1 MKRLLFISLILCSLL
16 PTYGRKKDKKH
27 HAQSAK
33 QEQRL
38 SDNDM
43 RRYQYFYLEA
53 VRQEG
58 LGNYPEAFD
67 LYRHCLEIDTLA
79 SEAHFAISGYYASV
93 NKDSLALSHLKYAC
107 DLDPENDEFMERLG
121 QYYLTKNMI
130 DEGTAVYERLADL
143 CRDRSEFLEMLTRIY
158 QYKKDYPKM
167 LETLNRLE
175 IVEGP
180 SENLTL
186 SKMQVY
192 SSMGD
197 EKGAHEELE
206 RLVKSHPNDLNYQ
219 VMMGNWLLANG
230 KKAEALKAY
239 QKVLKEEPDN
249 AKAQTSLMDYYRT
262 TGNSEEADTLLY
274 KILENPNTESQ
285 TRISLMRQV
294 VSDNEQS
301 GGDSTRILNI
311 FSRILSLP
319 QKTSDMAEMEV
330 AYMNFKNMPKDT
342 ILVSLR
348 RVLSINPENVGARLQ
363 MLDIMWR
370 DSIDENVIAEC
381 EKAID
386 FTPEETSLYY
396 YLGLAKY
403 LNKDDQGALE
413 AFRKGATTI
422 KENTPTEVSSRIYM
436 ISGDILHHM
445 NRNEEAYAA
454 YDSCLIYNPDEV
466 SCLNNY
472 AYYLSEDNKN
482 LKKAEQM
489 SYKTIKAEPENATY
503 LDTYAWILY
512 MQQRYE
518 EARIYI
524 DQALKNDSTI
534 ESSVIWE
541 HAGDIYIRL
550 GMRSHANDY
559 WQKAIDLGADNTAD
573 IRKKIAKEK
582 TKERK

>member
-1 MKRLLFISLILCSLL
+1 MKRILFISLILCSLL
-16 PTYGRKKDKKH
+16 PAFGKKKDKKRQ
-27 HAQSAK
+27 AQTPK

-67 LYRHCLEIDTLA
+67 LYRHCLEIDPLA
-79 SEAHFAISGYYASV
+79 SETHYALSGFYASIS
-93 NKDSLALSHLKYAC
+93 DDALALKHLKQAC
-107 DLDPENDEFMERLG
+107 ALDPDNDEFAERLG
-121 QYYLTKNMI
+121 QYYLSKNMI
-130 DEGTAVYERLADL
+130 DEGTAVYEQLADM
-143 CRDRSEFLEMLTRIY
+143 CRDRSEFLDMLTRIY

-175 IVEGP
+175 VVEGP

-186 SKMQVY
+186 TKMQVY

-197 EKGAHEELE
+197 EKGAYEELN
-206 RLVKSHPNDLNYQ
+206 RLVKSHPNDLNYK

-230 KKAEALKAY
+230 KKPEALKAY
-239 QKVLKEEPDN
+239 QNVLKEEPDN

-262 TGNSEEADTLLY
+262 IGNTAEADTLLY
-274 KILENPNTESQ
+274 KILENPNTETQ

-301 GGDSTRILNI
+301 DGDSTRILNI

-319 QKTSDMAEMEV
+319 QKTSDMAEMQV
-330 AYMNFKNMPKDT
+330 AYMNFKKMPNDS
-342 ILVSLR
+342 ILVGLR

-370 DSIDENVIAEC
+370 DTIDANVIAEC

-403 LNKDDQGALE
+403 LNNDNEGALT
-413 AFRKGATTI
+413 ALRKGATTI
-422 KENTPTEVSSRIYM
+422 KDDTPTEISSRIYM

-445 NRNEEAYAA
+445 SKHEEAYEA
-454 YDSCLIYNPDEV
+454 YDSCLFYNPDEI

-472 AYYLSEDNKN
+472 AYYLSEDNKD

-489 SYKTIKAEPENATY
+489 SYKTIKAEPENVTY

-512 MQQRYE
+512 MQKRYE

-524 DQALKNDSTI
+524 DQALKNDSI
-534 ESSVIWE
+534 VESSVIWD
-541 HAGDIYIRL
+541 HAGDIYIQL
-550 GMRSHANDY
+550 GMKSHANDY

-573 IRKKIAKEK
+573 IRKKIAKANTK
-582 TKERK
+582 TKK